1 MRKGISKHDRRLDNP
16 LKCFTCLSA
25 VTAAKPREKKKPTTI
40 EKKRKSRTTTKVL
53 PDAVYSV
60 AFVPRQQIEL
70 KLSLPRHSAVSSSI
84 STARSFSG
92 GTCASPKPE
101 HSQQSGQ
108 RPAEL
113 TVQEWLRKLRD
124 RDTLLTSN
132 ICHSETEEASS
143 VWIFCT
149 GQTM

>member
-1 MRKGISKHDRRLDNP
+1 M
-16 LKCFTCLSA
+16 LS
-25 VTAAKPREKKKPTTI
+25 E
-40 EKKRKSRTTTKVL
+40 
-53 PDAVYSV
+53 AVYSV
-60 AFVPRQQIEL
+60 AFIPKQQIEL
-70 KLSLPRHSAVSSSI
+70 KLILPQHSPLSSSI

-92 GTCASPKPE
+92 GTCASLKPE
-101 HSQQSGQ
+101 NSQQSGQ

-113 TVQEWLRKLRD
+113 TVQEWLGKLRD

-149 GQTM
+149 AQTM

>member
-1 MRKGISKHDRRLDNP
+1 MEERHFKTRQTLGQAFQMFN
-16 LKCFTCLSA
+16 LSVCCDGCKA
-25 VTAAKPREKKKPTTI
+25 REKKQTTK
-40 EKKRKSRTTTKVL
+40 KKRRSRTTTKVL
-53 PDAVYSV
+53 SEAVYSV

-70 KLSLPRHSAVSSSI
+70 KLSLPQHSPVSSSI

-92 GTCASPKPE
+92 GTCASLKPE

-113 TVQEWLRKLRD
+113 TVQEWLGKLQD

-143 VWIFCT
+143 VRIFCA
-149 GQTM
+149 GQTT

>member
-1 MRKGISKHDRRLDNP
+1 MRKGISKHDRRLDKS

-25 VTAAKPREKKKPTTI
+25 VTAANQEKQNKTTS
-40 EKKRKSRTTTKVL
+40 EKKRKSQTTTKVL
-53 PDAVYSV
+53 SEAVYSV
-60 AFVPRQQIEL
+60 AFVSRQQIEL
-70 KLSLPRHSAVSSSI
+70 KLSLPQHSLVSSSI

-92 GTCASPKPE
+92 GTCASLKPE

-113 TVQEWLRKLRD
+113 TVQEWLGKLWD
-124 RDTLLTSN
+124 RYTLLTSN